1 MIQRWAYILGPPLYW
16 RSLMK
21 WLILLF
27 TFIKPFLSTS
37 GESKSSFNPIEDLKD
52 MIKENAVKVMLLFM
66 AGSILST
73 IFAAGI
79 VIIAVDIGAQYDQNA
94 YIYFSSMITMG
105 LILVLLPIII
115 GAVGVKA
122 FTNDDDDSR
131 KKKDREELKTI
142 GTSHPL
148 QDALALLIHDFVK
161 EREMKRNG
169 ETYSETAST
178 TPSEELRSAQR
189 TQAYDEAHNPNFP
202 RH

>member
-1 MIQRWAYILGPPLYW
+1 
-16 RSLMK
+16 MK

-27 TFIKPFLSTS
+27 TFIKPFFSTS
-37 GESKSSFNPIEDLKD
+37 GESQSSFNPINDLKE

-79 VIIAVDIGAQYDQNA
+79 VIIAVDIGAQFDQNA

-105 LILVLLPIII
+105 LILVLLPVII
-115 GAVGVKA
+115 GVIGVKA
-122 FTNDDDDSR
+122 FKNDDDEKSR
-131 KKKDREELKTI
+131 KIKEREELKTI

-161 EREMKRNG
+161 EREMKRSG
-169 ETYSETAST
+169 ETYSETAGT
-178 TPSEELRSAQR
+178 TATDEVRTAQR
-189 TQAYDEAHNPNFP
+189 AQAYDDTHNTNFP

>member
-1 MIQRWAYILGPPLYW
+1 
-16 RSLMK
+16 MK

-27 TFIKPFLSTS
+27 TFIKPFFSTS
-37 GESKSSFNPIEDLKD
+37 GESQSSFNPINDLKE

-105 LILVLLPIII
+105 LILVLLPVII
-115 GAVGVKA
+115 GVVGVKA
-122 FTNDDDDSR
+122 FKDDDVKTR
-131 KKKDREELKTI
+131 KTKEREELKTI

-148 QDALALLIHDFVK
+148 QDALALLVHDFVK
-161 EREMKRNG
+161 EREMKRSG
-169 ETYSETAST
+169 ETYSETANT
-178 TPSEELRSAQR
+178 TTTATDEVRTAQR
-189 TQAYDEAHNPNFP
+189 TQAYDDTHNTNFP